1 VNFVSKLSNTG
12 MLVITAG
19 ILSTLV
25 STSAAQKVNS
35 PAIEMGPQISQIYF
49 PVNQIGSVQ
58 YQPSLGGL
66 VSVKLNARLT
76 LDFGANTTLTVPISA
91 TTMAGGRLT
100 EASFGIRSGV
110 HFGRVELD
118 GKIKPGLA
126 SFGGAVLHESS
137 NISNPQL
144 ELGRL
149 TEPLIDLGGVLE
161 VNISRKLAVRYD
173 AGDTL
178 IYYGRRIIDPAQ
190 PSTPVRLV
198 SSLQVGAAFV
208 FRF

>member
-1 VNFVSKLSNTG
+1 VYFVLKLPNTG
-12 MLVITAG
+12 MLVFTAG
-19 ILSTLV
+19 ILSMLV
-25 STSAAQKVNS
+25 STSVAQKVDP

-66 VSVKLNARLT
+66 VSVKFNARLT
-76 LDFGANTTLTVPISA
+76 LDFGVNTTLTVPISA

-126 SFGGAVLHESS
+126 SFGGAILHESS

-149 TEPLIDLGGVLE
+149 TEPLIDLGE
-161 VNISRKLAVRYD
+161 
-173 AGDTL
+173 
-178 IYYGRRIIDPAQ
+178 
-190 PSTPVRLV
+190 
-198 SSLQVGAAFV
+198 F
-208 FRF
+208 